1 MAYHHTDLTDSQWEV
16 IEKTLDEKRRRQHSL
31 RQVCNLLL
39 YLLRTGCQWRQLPE
53 RGVGW
58 SVVYYYFRKWQ
69 GNGIIEQLHELLYTQ
84 VRKSRNRPETPSAA
98 VIDSQ
103 SVKTALAQQSVG
115 YDAGKK
121 VKGRKRHLL
130 VDTQGLVISVAVTSA
145 SMTDRKGACELLR
158 RADPLKR
165 ARLRRIY
172 ADQGYSGKLKEWTK
186 KKLGIELEVV
196 KKLQRGMFRVL
207 PKRWIVER
215 NFAWLGNFRRLS
227 KDYERLTQV
236 SESFILLA
244 MCQLMLNIL
253 HH

>member
-1 MAYHHTDLTDSQWEV
+1 MAYDHTDLTDSQWEV
-16 IEKTLDEKRRRQHSL
+16 IEKVLNQERKRQHSL

-53 RGVGW
+53 RGVSW
-58 SVVYYYFRKWQ
+58 NVVYYYFRKWQ
-69 GNGIIEQLHELLYTQ
+69 ENGVIEQLHELLYSQ
-84 VRKSRNRPETPSAA
+84 VRKDKNRPEMPSAA

-103 SVKTALAQQSVG
+103 SVKTALAQECVG

-130 VDTQGLVISVAVTSA
+130 VDTQGLVISVKVTSA
-145 SMTDRKGACELLR
+145 SMTDRKGACELLKQTDPVKCR
-158 RADPLKR
+158 RLE
-165 ARLRRIY
+165 RIF
-172 ADQGYSGKLKEWTK
+172 ADQGYTGKLKEWIK
-186 KKLGIELEVV
+186 KKMGIELEVV
-196 KKLQRGMFRVL
+196 KKQQRGIFQVL

-227 KDYERLTQV
+227 KDYERLIQV

-244 MCQLMLNIL
+244 MCQLMLNML

>member
-16 IEKTLDEKRRRQHSL
+16 IEKVLDQKRKRQHSL

-39 YLLRTGCQWRQLPE
+39 YLLSTGCQWRQLPE

-58 SVVYYYFRKWQ
+58 GVVYYYFRKWQ
-69 GNGIIEQLHELLYTQ
+69 RNGVVEQLHELLYAQ
-84 VRKSRNRPETPSAA
+84 VRKSRDRPGTPSAA

-103 SVKTALAQQSVG
+103 SVKTALAQECVG

-130 VDTQGLVISVAVTSA
+130 VDTQGLVISVKVTSA
-145 SMTDRKGACELLR
+145 SMTDRGGACELLR
-158 RADPLKR
+158 HTDPLKR
-165 ARLRRIY
+165 ARLRRVY
-172 ADQGYSGKLKEWTK
+172 ADQGYSGKLREWTK

-196 KKLQRGMFRVL
+196 RRQQRGVFQVL

-215 NFAWLGNFRRLS
+215 TFAWLVNFRRLA
-227 KDYERLTQV
+227 KDYERLTEV
-236 SESFILLA
+236 SETFILLA
-244 MCQLMLNIL
+244 MSRLMLNIL
-253 HH
+253 YD